1 MWFSVAYKA
10 EIDAMV
16 RINQLVERKKISDQ
30 NFRFVELHEVAPD
43 TPAGYFN
50 FFIEREAV
58 FEAARKEAEQLFKT
72 LDTPSNGA
80 PP

>member
-1 MWFSVAYKA
+1 
-10 EIDAMV
+10 
-16 RINQLVERKKISDQ
+16 
-30 NFRFVELHEVAPD
+30 LHEVAPD